1 MMHSVYFPGFFL
13 SIRHTMI
20 NICPASD
27 LKNLFEYKK
36 PMELILKL
44 PKVMD
49 GSTHMRRLSL
59 GWFCCPSKTTSVFHP
74 VDPEMSLV
82 LDFVND
88 LLDFVLSMC
97 SGGEISET
105 SGILCHASSAWNE
118 HQDRHTVGEESER
131 RCDGVSADQPSFGLP
146 HL

>member
-1 MMHSVYFPGFFL
+1 MCLVEVREKLKGTRIFDGPDPMMHSVYFPGFFL

-88 LLDFVLSMC
+88 LLDFVFIHVLRWRNLRNQWHPVPC
-97 SGGEISET
+97 QQRLE
-105 SGILCHASSAWNE
+105 
-118 HQDRHTVGEESER
+118 
-131 RCDGVSADQPSFGLP
+131 
-146 HL
+146 